1 MEKRQTGVHWKVLWE
16 VLGKLTKTLEKG
28 NFAVEQEVYD
38 ITEDTKVAVALGT
51 KWVLVKDT
59 LKVKLQPTRSI
70 QRKRNI
76 LGQTASYNNL
86 FGMLSGLLVR
96 P

>member
-59 LKVKLQPTRSI
+59 CGEWVSGREVWELEWVSGSTES
-70 QRKRNI
+70 
-76 LGQTASYNNL
+76 GE
-86 FGMLSGLLVR
+86 FG
-96 P
+96 